1 MKKMTILTAATS
13 ALALSA
19 GIASAQ
25 EEAES
30 MEVGSTTSSFYGFVL
45 AGFSDQD
52 VNQSG
57 STVGSDGGNGPSRF
71 GFLGETVLADGMTGG
86 VQIEYS
92 VANASA
98 ASGGQT
104 SNPGLRQANAYLTGD
119 FGRVEVGSQDN
130 SMYEWTTGTTDLFL
144 TSAFQQARATD
155 VIFRQDGA
163 IFYTTPDFDGL
174 QLRAGG
180 TLQRG
185 DNSSGNESSGF
196 DSYTVSAKYNF
207 EDLYASVSYLSV
219 DQSPDDATSFGAAV
233 SYDYGAGVIAASMTD
248 NDHMTSFSGT
258 NVQANNFYTDSDGKP
273 YEIVG
278 TYTGVPN
285 WTFKVAY
292 ADADRDGGSS
302 SSVAAEAQYNFA
314 SNVAVAVGATNPD
327 KNFGGSNN
335 SEDILATALYVAF

>member
-25 EEAES
+25 DEAES

-86 VQIEYS
+86 VQIEYGVDNS
-92 VANASA
+92 SA
-98 ASGGQT
+98 ASGGQN
-104 SNPGLRQANAYLTGD
+104 SGVNLRQANAYLTGD
-119 FGRVEVGSQDN
+119 FGRIEVGSQDN
-130 SMYEWTTGTTDLFL
+130 SMYEWTTSVTDLFL
-144 TSAFQQARATD
+144 TSAFAQARASD

-163 IFYTTPDFDGL
+163 IFYTTPDLNGL

-185 DNSSGNESSGF
+185 DSTPGNESSGF

-207 EDLYASVSYLSV
+207 QDLYASLSYISV
-219 DQSPDDATSFGAAV
+219 DQSPDDATSFGASV
-233 SYDYGAGVIAASMTD
+233 SYDYGAGVIAAAMTD
-248 NDHMTSFSGT
+248 NDHLTDFGGT
-258 NVQANNFYTDSDGKP
+258 NVQVNDWYGSGNGKP

-285 WTFKVAY
+285 WTFKLAY
-292 ADADRDGGSS
+292 ADSDQDGGSS

-327 KNFGGSNN
+327 KNFGGSNS